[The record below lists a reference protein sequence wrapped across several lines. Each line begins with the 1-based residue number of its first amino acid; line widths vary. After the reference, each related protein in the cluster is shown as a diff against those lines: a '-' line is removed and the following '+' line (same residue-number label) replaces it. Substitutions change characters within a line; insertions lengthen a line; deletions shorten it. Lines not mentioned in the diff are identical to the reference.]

1 MTTKT
6 KTFFEDLLILFII
19 GLIIY
24 AIYSLF
30 FSSDEKEVISEN
42 ISSAVEKNIENLSKT
57 ITEETK
63 VEDIEK
69 KVEESIQE
77 TQNEE
82 KNSLVEPI
90 NENSNSE
97 NKIEAVEERPIKQTE
112 KTEATQIPL
121 KIIEEKPKVGETVVE
136 KPIEKTEQSI
146 NQDEEK
152 AKIEA
157 FYQTIRDKIN
167 SSINRSNF
175 KTGEFVNIR
184 LTILKDGRYEQL
196 TFNEGN
202 KEYFEQIKPSIYKV
216 FPISIDESL
225 KHNFPRYFRMKIEF

>member
-1 MTTKT
+1 M
-6 KTFFEDLLILFII
+6 
-19 GLIIY
+19 
-24 AIYSLF
+24 
-30 FSSDEKEVISEN
+30 
-42 ISSAVEKNIENLSKT
+42 SKT

-90 NENSNSE
+90 NENINSE